1 MKKSLAFWVC
11 LIISIGLF
19 VGGFFVPP
27 TGVID
32 GSVITSV
39 GILFGFAALGQLPVI
54 IETAGHAKITQ
65 GNMVIEVGK
74 KRPGGN
80 HEMPHNSDYG
90 RWGSGHRGHP
100 GDYGIGGPDEEG
112 GVGEEEN

>member
-1 MKKSLAFWVC
+1 MKHLAFWVC
-11 LIISIGLF
+11 LVTSIGLF

-27 TGVID
+27 MGIID

-65 GNMVIEVGK
+65 GNMTIEVGK
-74 KRPGGN
+74 KRHPVM
-80 HEMPHNSDYG
+80 HEPHWNGPEREDRYDGPASDA
-90 RWGSGHRGHP
+90 
-100 GDYGIGGPDEEG
+100 D
-112 GVGEEEN
+112 GVGEETP

>member
-1 MKKSLAFWVC
+1 MKKSLAFWIC
-11 LIISIGLF
+11 LTVSIALF

-39 GILFGFAALGQLPVI
+39 GILFGFATLGQLPVI

-65 GNMVIEVGK
+65 GNMTIEVGK
-74 KRPGGN
+74 KAKG
-80 HEMPHNSDYG
+80 EDDTEEFVSVKM
-90 RWGSGHRGHP
+90 
-100 GDYGIGGPDEEG
+100 DEEDA
-112 GVGEEEN
+112 GVGEDNQ